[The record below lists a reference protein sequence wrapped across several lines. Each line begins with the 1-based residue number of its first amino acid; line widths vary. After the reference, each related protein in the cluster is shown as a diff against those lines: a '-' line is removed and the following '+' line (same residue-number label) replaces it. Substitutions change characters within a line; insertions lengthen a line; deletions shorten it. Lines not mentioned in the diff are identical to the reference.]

1 MGSAMH
7 SKYCILLKSSSNL
20 ENIPRNSVLWFL
32 SSSKTDTNKLECT
45 SGTGRMKTW
54 NIVCY
59 NLLSSARYGE
69 LDPLLHKQAR
79 NAICLDAGYEM
90 PTFCHTGSN
99 VLYSVCVCTRVL
111 SGANC
116 HQVQLASRLWISHN
130 QYQPHTLH
138 SRLLGTSNDLM
149 TIS

>member
-1 MGSAMH
+1 MH
-7 SKYCILLKSSSNL
+7 IWHWENEDLKHWYCVTICSHCQLVVSWT
-20 ENIPRNSVLWFL
+20 PF
-32 SSSKTDTNKLECT
+32 CT
-45 SGTGRMKTW
+45 
-54 NIVCY
+54 
-59 NLLSSARYGE
+59 
-69 LDPLLHKQAR
+69 R
-79 NAICLDAGYEM
+79 NAKCLDAGYEM

-116 HQVQLASRLWISHN
+116 HQVQLASRLRISHN

-138 SRLLGTSNDLM
+138 SRLLGTSDDLM